1 MATHETFMSYL
12 KDVADVLDMT
22 LCTEMIS
29 GNFGETIGS
38 EEITHILCG
47 AVEEE
52 VSCDTW
58 DSVAY

>member
-1 MATHETFMSYL
+1 MSYL
-12 KDVADVLDMT
+12 QHVADVLDMT

-29 GNFGETIGS
+29 GNFGDTMGS
-38 EEITHILCG
+38 EEIAHILCG